1 MNILFFFS
9 MILIINYLNLIFF
22 YIFFE
27 KEYLLKER
35 KVIMTCKA
43 FDELEN
49 KKKDKEKDFIL
60 KNIIVLIKLY
70 LEELKKIQE
79 KNA

>member
-49 KKKDKEKDFIL
+49 KK
-60 KNIIVLIKLY
+60 
-70 LEELKKIQE
+70 
-79 KNA
+79 